1 VKRYDAVI
9 IGAGVAGLAA
19 AQRLLARGRSVAV
32 LEARNRIGGRV
43 WTIHVPEL
51 TSPIELGAEF
61 LHADARESRTLAR
74 RAGLT
79 VVDIGGERRMSREG
93 ELRRAP
99 GFEKRVERLLGRFR
113 DDLKDDRSVA
123 DALAAM
129 RSLKSEDKLLATRF
143 VEGFHAADTDR
154 ISERSLAGSADDPD
168 TMRIA
173 RVGGGYDQL
182 VNALAESS
190 RKHVHLDHVVSRIT
204 WRRGD
209 AVITSHSASGSAN
222 ADIGARNVVVTV
234 PLGVLQ
240 AGQDSAGAV
249 RFDPAVPSVDSAVQG
264 LVMGGVFRIAIRFD
278 APFWTSSRFSK
289 RHGGGQFNDMTFVQ
303 SLEPL
308 PFPVWWTTYPLET
321 PMLVGWSGGPN
332 AWKLAGKTPD
342 EISDSAVRSLARV
355 FGMTRQSVERH
366 VVAAFTHDWLT
377 DPYSRGAYSYVVVGG
392 SAASA
397 VLARAIERTLY
408 FAGEHAS
415 TGRNGTVD
423 GAISSG
429 FRAAGQLLRNAP
441 G

>member
-9 IGAGVAGLAA
+9 VGAGVAGLAA

-32 LEARNRIGGRV
+32 LEARNRIGGRI
-43 WTIHVPEL
+43 WTTHVPEL

-79 VVDIGGERRMSREG
+79 VVDIGGERWMSREG

-113 DDLKDDRSVA
+113 DDLEDDRSVA
-123 DALAAM
+123 DALGAM

-154 ISERSLAGSADDPD
+154 ISEQSLAGSADDPD

-209 AVITSHSASGSAN
+209 AVITSRSSSGSAH
-222 ADIGARNVVVTV
+222 ADIGTQNVVVTV

-240 AGQDSAGAV
+240 AARDSKGAV
-249 RFDPAVPSVDSAVQG
+249 GFDPPVPSVEAAVQG

-278 APFWTSSRFSK
+278 APFWTLSRFSK
-289 RHGGGQFNDMTFVQ
+289 RHGDGQFKDMSFVQ

-308 PFPVWWTTYPLET
+308 PFPVWWTTYPLEA
-321 PMLVGWSGGPN
+321 PLLVGWSGGPN
-332 AWKLAGKTPD
+332 AWKLTGKTPD
-342 EISDSAVRSLARV
+342 EISDNAVRSLARV

-366 VVAAFTHDWLT
+366 VLAVFTHDWLT
-377 DPYSRGAYSYVVVGG
+377 DPYSRGAYSYVAVGG

-397 VLARAIERTLY
+397 VLARPIERTLY

>member
-1 VKRYDAVI
+1 M
-9 IGAGVAGLAA
+9 
-19 AQRLLARGRSVAV
+19 

>member
-32 LEARNRIGGRV
+32 LEARNRIGGRI
-43 WTIHVPEL
+43 WTTHVPEL

-79 VVDIGGERRMSREG
+79 VVDIGGHRWMSREG
-93 ELRRAP
+93 ELQRNP

-113 DDLKDDRSVA
+113 DDLAEDRSVA
-123 DALAAM
+123 VALAAM
-129 RSLKSEDKLLATRF
+129 RSLKSEDKLVATRF

-154 ISERSLAGSADDPD
+154 ISEQSLAGSADDPEA
-168 TMRIA
+168 MRIA

-182 VNALAESS
+182 VHALAESS
-190 RKHVHLDHVVSRIT
+190 RTHIHLDHVVSRIT

-209 AVITSHSASGSAN
+209 AVITSRSPSGSAH
-222 ADIGARNVVVTV
+222 ADIGAKSVVVTV

-240 AGQDSAGAV
+240 APQNSEGAL
-249 RFDPAVPSVDSAVQG
+249 RFDPPVPFVDSAVQG

-289 RHGGGQFNDMTFVQ
+289 RHDGGQFNDMSFVQ
-303 SLEPL
+303 SLEPI
-308 PFPVWWTTYPLET
+308 PFPVWWTTYPLEA

-342 EISDSAVRSLARV
+342 ETSDIAVRSLARV
-355 FGMTRQSVERH
+355 FGMARQSVERH
-366 VVAAFTHDWLT
+366 VLAAFTHDWLT
-377 DPYSRGAYSYVVVGG
+377 DPYSRGAYSYVAVGG

-397 VLARAIERTLY
+397 VLARPIEKTLY

-415 TGRNGTVD
+415 SGRNGTVD

-429 FRAAGQLLRNAP
+429 FRAAGQILRNAP